1 MNLKWFET
9 KGHRP
14 RNVAFVASQ
23 WEVLNMWDFCH
34 RVEFSPGRTRK
45 GRKRRGSR
53 SSEEGG
59 GVSLKSQPSP
69 YPSLCPIVSHCQ
81 DPPPP
86 LYKNGES
93 FPNHRLWGDLMS
105 VKRPR
110 YVDRCL
116 LWLCLLCAVCFPPPA
131 SPDDKCL
138 GGGIAA
144 CEVFLWARRL

>member
-69 YPSLCPIVSHCQ
+69 YPSLCPIVSHY
-81 DPPPP
+81 PPPP
-86 LYKNGES
+86 LSKHGES

-116 LWLCLLCAVCFPPPA
+116 LWLCLLCAVCYPPPA